1 MSHAVNDPTHPK
13 LVTVGSVNFEA
24 IERDKRATLDKI
36 IDFIRDAAHL
46 GCDLVVFPE
55 LALNAWGECP
65 DCKAGARPCAWHLEQ
80 AELVPGPSTEVVA
93 SLTREL
99 GVHVIFGMEERDPD
113 RRETLYNSAVLVGPD
128 GLIGTYRKIHL
139 GIPLETNRFTPG
151 DRLPVF
157 ETRLGPIGISIC
169 YDFYNNPE
177 LSRILA
183 LKGARLLVNPTGS
196 LDLPGKG
203 PMITYTTL
211 VRAQE
216 NLVYAVSANRVGDQG
231 GMRWA
236 GNSVI
241 GGPDFPGFGK
251 VLAEAGIEEQLIVA
265 TLNFD
270 QLAGW
275 YDLLPW
281 REWRLGPQ
289 RYASEIVARE
299 FNEIA
304 ASSKPLAPSESS

>member
-1 MSHAVNDPTHPK
+1 MPHSVNDPIHPK
-13 LVTVGSVNFEA
+13 LVTVGAVNFEA
-24 IERDKRATLDKI
+24 IARDKRATLEKI
-36 IDFIRDAAHL
+36 LDFVRDAAHQ

-65 DCKAGARPCAWHLEQ
+65 DCSAAGRPCDWHLEQ
-80 AELVPGPSTEVVA
+80 AELIPGPSTDAVA
-93 SLTREL
+93 ALAQEL
-99 GVHVIFGMEERDPD
+99 DIHVIFGMEERDPQ
-113 RRETLYNSAVLVGPD
+113 EPGTLYNSAVLIGPE

-151 DRLPVF
+151 DRVPVF

-183 LKGARLLVNPTGS
+183 LKGARILVNPTGS
-196 LDLPGKG
+196 TDLPGKAE
-203 PMITYTTL
+203 MITYTTL

-216 NLVYAVSANRVGDQG
+216 NLVYAVSANRVGDEG
-231 GMRWA
+231 GSRWA
-236 GNSVI
+236 GNSAI
-241 GGPDFPGFGK
+241 GGPHFPGFGK
-251 VLAEAGIEEQLIVA
+251 VFAEAGKEEELIVA

-270 QLAGW
+270 QLAAW
-275 YDLLPW
+275 YDWLPW

-289 RYASEIVARE
+289 RYASDLIARE
-299 FNEIA
+299 LSAISEKA
-304 ASSKPLAPSESS
+304 ARS

>member
-1 MSHAVNDPTHPK
+1 MSHAVNDPAHPK

-24 IERDKRATLDKI
+24 VMRDKAATLEKI
-36 IDFIRDAAHL
+36 VQFIRDAAHQ

-55 LALNAWGECP
+55 LALNAWGECD
-65 DCKAGARPCAWHLEQ
+65 DCSAGGRHCAWHLEQ
-80 AELVPGPSTEVVA
+80 AELIPGPSTEVVESVA
-93 SLTREL
+93 REL
-99 GVHVIFGMEERDPD
+99 DVHVIFGMEERDPTTPT
-113 RRETLYNSAVLVGPD
+113 TLYNSAVLIAPD
-128 GLIGTYRKIHL
+128 GLVGTYRKIHL

-151 DRLPVF
+151 DRVPVF
-157 ETRLGPIGISIC
+157 ETKLGPIGISIC

-196 LDLPGKG
+196 IDLPGKARI
-203 PMITYTTL
+203 ITYTTL

-216 NLVYAVSANRVGDQG
+216 NLVYAVSSNRVGDEG
-231 GMRWA
+231 GSRWA

-251 VLAEAGIEEQLIVA
+251 VLAEAGRDEQLIVA

-270 QLAGW
+270 QLAAW
-275 YDLLPW
+275 YDWLPW
-281 REWRLGPQ
+281 REWRLGAQ
-289 RYASEIVARE
+289 RYASDLIARE
-299 FNEIA
+299 FSEIA
-304 ASSKPLAPSESS
+304 EKAGR

>member
-1 MSHAVNDPTHPK
+1 MAHAVNDPAHPN
-13 LVTVGSVNFEA
+13 LVTVGSVNFDSILFDEA
-24 IERDKRATLDKI
+24 ATPEKI
-36 IDFIRDAAHL
+36 IQFIRDAAHL

-55 LALNAWGECP
+55 LALNCWAECE
-65 DCKAGARPCAWHLEQ
+65 DCSSQAQPCAWHLDQ
-80 AELVPGPSTEVVA
+80 SELIPGPSTEVVA
-93 SLTREL
+93 RVTREL
-99 GVHVIFGMEERDPD
+99 DIHVIFGMEERDPD
-113 RRETLYNSAVLVGPD
+113 QPGTLYNSAVLIAPE
-128 GLIGTYRKIHL
+128 GLVGTYRKVHL

-151 DRLPVF
+151 DRVPVF
-157 ETRLGPIGISIC
+157 ESRLGPIGISIC

-183 LKGARLLVNPTGS
+183 LKGARILVNPTGS
-196 LDLPGKG
+196 TDLPGKG

-231 GMRWA
+231 GVRWA

-251 VLAEAGIEEQLIVA
+251 VLAEAGREEQLIVA

-270 QLAGW
+270 QLAAW
-275 YDLLPW
+275 YDWLPW
-281 REWRLGPQ
+281 REWRLGAQ
-289 RYASEIVARE
+289 RYATDLVARE
-299 FNEIA
+299 FSEIA
-304 ASSKPLAPSESS
+304 EKAGR

>member
-1 MSHAVNDPTHPK
+1 MPHSINDPAHPK
-13 LVTVGSVNFEA
+13 LVTVGTVNFDSVTG
-24 IERDKRATLDKI
+24 DKAATLEKLLR
-36 IDFIRDAAHL
+36 FVRDAAHQ

-55 LALNAWGECP
+55 LALNAWGEC
-65 DCKAGARPCAWHLEQ
+65 DGCSERGRPCDWHLEQ

-93 SLTREL
+93 NVAREL
-99 GVHVIFGMEERDPD
+99 DIHVIFGMEERDPVES
-113 RRETLYNSAVLVGPD
+113 ETLYNSAVLIAPD
-128 GLIGTYRKIHL
+128 GVVGTYRKIHL

-151 DRLPVF
+151 DHVPVF

-183 LKGARLLVNPTGS
+183 LKGARILVNPTGS
-196 LDLPGKG
+196 TDLPGKAEI
-203 PMITYTTL
+203 ITATTL

-216 NLVYAVSANRVGDQG
+216 NLVYAVSSNRVGNQG
-231 GMRWA
+231 GARWA

-251 VLAEAGIEEQLIVA
+251 VLAEAGKEEQLVVA

-270 QLAGW
+270 QLAAW
-275 YDLLPW
+275 YDWLPW
-281 REWRLGPQ
+281 REWRLGAQ
-289 RYASEIVARE
+289 RYATDLIARE
-299 FNEIA
+299 FSDIA
-304 ASSKPLAPSESS
+304 EKAGTD

>member
-1 MSHAVNDPTHPK
+1 MAHSVNDPSHPK
-13 LVTVGSVNFEA
+13 LVTVGSVNFESVT
-24 IERDKRATLDKI
+24 RDKAATLVKI
-36 IDFIRDAAHL
+36 LQFMRDAAHQ

-55 LALNAWGECP
+55 LALNAWGECE
-65 DCKAGARPCAWHLEQ
+65 DCAEHGRPCAWHLEQ
-80 AELVPGPSTEVVA
+80 AEPIPGPSTEAVA
-93 SLTREL
+93 EMAREL
-99 GVHVIFGMEERDPD
+99 DIHVIFGMEESDPD
-113 RRETLYNSAVLVGPD
+113 EPGTLYNSAVLIAPE
-128 GLIGTYRKIHL
+128 GLVGTYRKIHL

-151 DRLPVF
+151 DRVPVF

-196 LDLPGKG
+196 TDLPGKG
-203 PMITYTTL
+203 PIITYTTL

-216 NLVYAVSANRVGDQG
+216 NLVYAVSSNRVGDEG
-231 GMRWA
+231 DSRWA

-241 GGPDFPGFGK
+241 GGPAFPGFGK
-251 VLAEAGIEEQLIVA
+251 VLAEADREEQLIVA

-270 QLAGW
+270 QLAAW
-275 YDLLPW
+275 YDWLPW

-289 RYASEIVARE
+289 RYATEIIARE
-299 FNEIA
+299 FAEIA
-304 ASSKPLAPSESS
+304 DKAGR

>member
-1 MSHAVNDPTHPK
+1 MAHAVNDPTHPK
-13 LVTVGSVNFEA
+13 FVTVGSVNFDSVPRNKA
-24 IERDKRATLDKI
+24 ATLEKI
-36 IDFIRDAAHL
+36 LQFIKDAAHQ

-55 LALNAWGECP
+55 LALNTWGECP
-65 DCKAGARPCAWHLEQ
+65 ECADRGKPCAWHVEQ
-80 AELVPGPSTEVVA
+80 AELIPGPSTEAVA
-93 SLTREL
+93 NVARDLDM
-99 GVHVIFGMEERDPD
+99 HVIFGMEERDPD
-113 RRETLYNSAVLVGPD
+113 APETLYNSAALIGPD
-128 GLIGTYRKIHL
+128 GLIGTYRKVHL

-183 LKGARLLVNPTGS
+183 LKGARILVNPTGS
-196 LDLPGKG
+196 TNLPGKG

-216 NLVYAVSANRVGDQG
+216 NLVYAVSSNRVGDQG
-231 GMRWA
+231 GSKWA

-241 GGPDFPGFGK
+241 GGPHFPGFGK
-251 VLAEAGIEEQLIVA
+251 VLAEAGLEEQLIVA

-270 QLAGW
+270 QLAAW
-275 YDLLPW
+275 YDWLPW
-281 REWRLGPQ
+281 REWRLGAQ
-289 RYASEIVARE
+289 RYATDLVARE
-299 FNEIA
+299 FSEIA
-304 ASSKPLAPSESS
+304 EKADR

>member
-1 MSHAVNDPTHPK
+1 MAHAVNDPSHPK
-13 LVTVGSVNFEA
+13 LVTVGSVNFESVT
-24 IERDKRATLDKI
+24 RDKAATLEKI
-36 IDFIRDAAHL
+36 VQFMRDAAHQ

-55 LALNAWGECP
+55 LALNTWGECE
-65 DCKAGARPCAWHLEQ
+65 DCLAHGRPCAWHLEQ
-80 AELVPGPSTEVVA
+80 AELIPGPSTEAVA
-93 SLTREL
+93 KIAREL
-99 GVHVIFGMEERDPD
+99 DIHVIFGMEERDPD
-113 RRETLYNSAVLVGPD
+113 ETGTLYNSAVLIAPEGHV
-128 GLIGTYRKIHL
+128 GTYRKIHL

-157 ETRLGPIGISIC
+157 ETRLGPVGISIC

-183 LKGARLLVNPTGS
+183 LKGARILVNPTGS
-196 LDLPGKG
+196 VDLPGKG

-216 NLVYAVSANRVGDQG
+216 NLVYAVSANRVGEQG
-231 GMRWA
+231 GARWA

-251 VLAEAGIEEQLIVA
+251 VLAEAGREEQLILA
-265 TLNFD
+265 SLNFNH
-270 QLAGW
+270 LADW
-275 YDLLPW
+275 YDWLPW

-289 RYASEIVARE
+289 RYATDLVARE
-299 FNEIA
+299 FAEIA
-304 ASSKPLAPSESS
+304 EKAGR

>member
-1 MSHAVNDPTHPK
+1 MAHAVNDPSHPK
-13 LVTVGSVNFEA
+13 LVSVGSVNFDSVP
-24 IERDKRATLDKI
+24 RDKSATLEKI
-36 IDFIRDAAHL
+36 AQFMRDAAHQ

-55 LALNAWGECP
+55 LALNTWGECE
-65 DCKAGARPCAWHLEQ
+65 DCSAHGRPCAWHLEQ
-80 AELVPGPSTEVVA
+80 AELIPGPSTEAVA
-93 SLTREL
+93 KIAREL
-99 GVHVIFGMEERDPD
+99 DIHVIFGIEERDSD
-113 RRETLYNSAVLVGPD
+113 LTGTLYHAAVLIAPE
-128 GLIGTYRKIHL
+128 GLVGTYRKVHL

-157 ETRLGPIGISIC
+157 ETRLGPVGISIC

-183 LKGARLLVNPTGS
+183 LKGARILVNPTGS
-196 LDLPGKG
+196 TDLPGKG

-231 GMRWA
+231 GARWA

-251 VLAEAGIEEQLIVA
+251 VLAEAGLEEQLILA

-270 QLAGW
+270 HLAAW
-275 YDLLPW
+275 YDWLPW

-289 RYASEIVARE
+289 RYATDLVARE
-299 FNEIA
+299 FAEIA
-304 ASSKPLAPSESS
+304 EKAGR

>member
-1 MSHAVNDPTHPK
+1 MPHSVNDPAHPK
-13 LVTVGSVNFEA
+13 LVTVGSVNFDSVR
-24 IERDKRATLDKI
+24 RDKTATLAKI
-36 IDFIRDAAHL
+36 VEVIRDAAHQ

-55 LALNAWGECP
+55 LALNAWGEC
-65 DCKAGARPCAWHLEQ
+65 DECSAHGHPCTWHLEQ
-80 AELVPGPSTEVVA
+80 AELIPGPSTEVVA
-93 SLTREL
+93 NVAREL
-99 GVHVIFGMEERDPD
+99 DIHVIFGMEERDPA
-113 RRETLYNSAVLVGPD
+113 EPGTLYNSAVLIAPD
-128 GLIGTYRKIHL
+128 GLVGTYRKIHL

-151 DRLPVF
+151 DRVPVF

-183 LKGARLLVNPTGS
+183 LKGARILVNPTGS
-196 LDLPGKG
+196 TDLPGKAR
-203 PMITYTTL
+203 MITYTTL

-231 GMRWA
+231 DARWA

-251 VLAEAGIEEQLIVA
+251 VMAEAGRDEQLIVA

-270 QLAGW
+270 QLAAW
-275 YDLLPW
+275 YDWLPW

-289 RYASEIVARE
+289 RYATDLIARE
-299 FNEIA
+299 FAEI
-304 ASSKPLAPSESS
+304 SEKAG